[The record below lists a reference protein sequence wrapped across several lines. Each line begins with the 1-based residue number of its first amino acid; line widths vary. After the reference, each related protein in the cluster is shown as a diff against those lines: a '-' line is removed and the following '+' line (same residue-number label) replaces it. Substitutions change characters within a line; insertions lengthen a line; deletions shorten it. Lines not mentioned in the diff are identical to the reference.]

1 MANMFMPPAIPTLT
15 VGGRVFTDLENLI
28 QLKAYV
34 EGTTNVRGTA
44 RKLNA
49 SAGYQVPVGKK
60 FVIKAVRIIP
70 TYASANALYPA
81 TIVYADNDVGV
92 AAATAFTNEVD
103 IGGSVLISQLGA
115 MLTTA
120 FTLQEFILN
129 FEVPAGK
136 YIGVRSLTS
145 SVTYAIFDIFG
156 YEVPA

>member
-1 MANMFMPPAIPTLT
+1 MAAVSYPPAIPTLT
-15 VGGRVFTDLENLI
+15 IGGRVFTDLENLV

-70 TYASANALYPA
+70 TYASASALYPA

-103 IGGSVLISQLGA
+103 IGGNVLIGQLGT
-115 MLTTA
+115 MLSTS
-120 FTLQEFILN
+120 FTLQEFVLN

-136 YIGVRSLTS
+136 YIGVRALTS
-145 SVTYAIFDIFG
+145 SLTYAALDIFG
-156 YEVPA
+156 YEVAI